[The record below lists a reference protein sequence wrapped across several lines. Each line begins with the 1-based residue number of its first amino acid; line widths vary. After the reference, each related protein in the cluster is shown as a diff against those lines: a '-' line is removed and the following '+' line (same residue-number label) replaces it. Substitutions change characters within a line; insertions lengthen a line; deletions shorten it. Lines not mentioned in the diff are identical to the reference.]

1 MAFDF
6 QAYRNPYVST
16 IADLLSRGED
26 AKAKALVD
34 TASAQARAAEIRG
47 QAYGGAIENVGKIVS
62 GIPAQIQAGKDQAF
76 KNEQQAQARLE
87 FADKATERAEQA
99 KGKEAVRFLASLD
112 QSPDPNYQRDPAT
125 GTSRYEGPPS
135 PDYSNLFDQ
144 GDFGQKTFNPAKTRQ
159 ALNAAGYGAYADKL
173 MVNVGKQNQD
183 IADFVQKRNDTVA
196 QAANHALAMFRAP
209 KADGSQTSWA
219 DAVNGVG
226 SSLVANGIYKQSD
239 LDALIASGQ
248 DQGRQGQEQ
257 LLIGLMRKGSEK
269 AVSLA
274 PGTTTM
280 LGGQVIG
287 VTPSNA
293 KTTIGDVS
301 LAQYQKYVTDT
312 VAAGGTPMSIE
323 EYKRAPVVPPMVTVP
338 GPDGKPVR
346 RPMTAQEMKTGA
358 RVYERPRVAAAEY
371 DPNSTKAQEGFEKQY
386 QAILQRT
393 LSSRS
398 GGMGLEDQKV
408 NQAKHLLA
416 IFSQN
421 QDPKTGEYKIPL
433 VLQTELALGLAR
445 LVSPTGNVGLELE
458 QKLNQASA
466 KGDVAQLVTYVTGV
480 PVTGSTQEIFK
491 MFRDSIVRQGTV
503 AEQNREAYFDSIRAF
518 APTDL
523 SEERRTQLEKG
534 LKLNRI
540 STPDAAPKTPIV
552 VGKYK
557 VVVN

>member
-1 MAFDF
+1 MAFNF

-16 IADLLSRGED
+16 IAELLSRGED
-26 AKAKALVD
+26 AKAKGLVD
-34 TASAQARAAEIRG
+34 VANAQARAAEARG
-47 QAYGGAIENVGKIVS
+47 QAYGGAIESVGKMVA
-62 GIPAQIQAGKDQAF
+62 GLPAQIQAGKDQAF
-76 KNEQQAQARLE
+76 KNEQQAQARLD
-87 FADKATERAEQA
+87 FADKATARAEQA
-99 KGKEAVRFLASLD
+99 KGKEAVGFLASLNQD
-112 QSPDPNYQRDPAT
+112 PDPNYQRDPTT

-135 PDYSNLFDQ
+135 PDYSGLFDQ

-159 ALNAAGYGAYADKL
+159 ALNAAGYGIYADQL
-173 MVNVGKQNQD
+173 MVNVGKQNQEV
-183 IADFVQKRNDTVA
+183 ADFVQKRNDTVA
-196 QAANHALAMFRAP
+196 QAATHALAMFRAP
-209 KADGSQTSWA
+209 KVDGSQTAWA

-226 SSLVANGIYKQSD
+226 SSLVANSIYKQSD

-248 DQGRQGQEQ
+248 GQSRQGQEQ
-257 LLIGLMRKGSEK
+257 LLIDLMKKGNEK
-269 AVSLA
+269 AVNLP
-274 PGTTTM
+274 PGTTTT

-287 VTPSNA
+287 VTPSNV
-293 KTTIGDVS
+293 KTTTGDIAV
-301 LAQYQKYVTDT
+301 AQYQKYVADE
-312 VAAGGTPMSIE
+312 VAAGRTPKSIE
-323 EYKRAPVVPPMVTVP
+323 EYRRVPVVPPMVTVR
-338 GPDGKPVR
+338 GADGKPVER
-346 RPMTAQEMKTGA
+346 RMTAQEMETGA
-358 RVYERPRVAAAEY
+358 SVYERPRVVAAEY

-386 QAILQRT
+386 STVLQRT

-445 LVSPTGNVGLELE
+445 LVSPTGNVGIQLEE
-458 QKLNQASA
+458 KLNQASA
-466 KGDVAQLVTYVTGV
+466 KGDVAQLVSYVTGV
-480 PVTGSTQEIFK
+480 PVTGSTQDIFK
-491 MFRDSIVRQGTV
+491 MFRDSIIRQGTV

-540 STPDAAPKTPIV
+540 STPNAAPETPIV